1 MTGWHRY
8 IPSMPYF
15 PQGVIIP
22 TDTRPLPFSMRMG
35 RKAVWFCEPTVMAG
49 YGLPEEFPTRC
60 FRCTERENWCGS
72 RRIEPRACG
81 PANRRTGR
89 GFGNAGVTLI
99 DHFLWH
105 GVAYVIGPPALILS
119 ESNRVRKCTF
129 QVLARRN

>member
-35 RKAVWFCEPTVMAG
+35 RKAVWFCEPTVTAG

-60 FRCTERENWCGS
+60 FRCTEREIWYGS
-72 RRIEPRACG
+72 RRTEPRACG
-81 PANRRTGR
+81 PANKRTGR
-89 GFGNAGVTLI
+89 GFGNNGVTLI
-99 DHFLWH
+99 DRFLRM
-105 GVAYVIGPPALILS
+105 VLIYVIGPLALILG
-119 ESNRVRKCTF
+119 ESNRMRECTF
-129 QVLARRN
+129 HVLAGRN